1 MGIENMKMPQLGE
14 SVTEGT
20 ISKWLVSPGD
30 TVNKYDPIAEVQ
42 TDKVNAEVPSSFTGT
57 IKELIAEEGDTLE
70 VGEIICSIEVGGAGS
85 APSEEAPKEEKK
97 ETAGEKPSQAVANSS
112 QPAAKPSQPA
122 AKPSQPAAKPSQPAA
137 KPSQPAAKPSQQSK
151 KEDGNK
157 ARYSPAVLKLSQE
170 HDIDLKQVEGTGNG
184 GRITR
189 KDLKK
194 IIESGN
200 IPKAGDAAASPQA
213 EAAPA
218 PGKEQAKPAAAV
230 KQAAP
235 SPNVPTMP
243 GDIEIPVTG
252 VRKAIASNMVR
263 SKHEAP
269 HAWTMMEV
277 DVTNLV
283 EYRNSLKTEFKQREG
298 FNLTFFAFFVKAVS
312 QALKEFPQINSM
324 WAGDKIIQKKDVN
337 ISIAV
342 ATDDALFVPV
352 IKNADEKTIKGIARE
367 ITDLAGKVRSG
378 KLKSEDMQGGTFTV
392 NNTGSFGSVQSMGII
407 NYPQAAIL
415 QVESI
420 VKRPVVMNN
429 GMIAV
434 RDMVNLCMSLDHRV
448 LDGLVCG
455 RFLQRIKEILE
466 NTSKENTSVY

>member
-1 MGIENMKMPQLGE
+1 MAIEQIKMPQLGE

-20 ISKWLVSPGD
+20 ISKWLVSVGD
-30 TVNKYDPIAEVQ
+30 KVNKYDPLAEVM
-42 TDKVNAEVPSSFTGT
+42 TDKVNAEVPSSFSGT
-57 IKELIAEEGDTLE
+57 IKELIAGEGDTLA
-70 VGEIICSIEVGGAGS
+70 VGEIICTIEIEGGA
-85 APSEEAPKEEKK
+85 SEEAPAADAASSDSASATSASATSAPATEE
-97 ETAGEKPSQAVANSS
+97 GS
-112 QPAAKPSQPA
+112 
-122 AKPSQPAAKPSQPAA
+122 
-137 KPSQPAAKPSQQSK
+137 
-151 KEDGNK
+151 K
-157 ARYSPAVLKLSQE
+157 ARYSPAVLKLAQE
-170 HDIDLKQVEGTGNG
+170 NNIDLSQVKGSGAG

-189 KDLKK
+189 KDLKQV
-194 IIESGN
+194 IESGN
-200 IPKAGDAAASPQA
+200 IPQASAQTEAPKEAAQEQSAPAQA
-213 EAAPA
+213 VAQTQPAAQAQPAAPA
-218 PGKEQAKPAAAV
+218 P
-230 KQAAP
+230 
-235 SPNVPTMP
+235 SVPVAP

-252 VRKAIASNMVR
+252 VRKAIAANMLR

-269 HAWTMMEV
+269 HAWTMVEV

-283 EYRNSLKTEFKQREG
+283 EYRNGLKDDFKKKEG
-298 FNLTFFAFFVKAVS
+298 FNLTFFAFFVKAVA

-324 WAGDKIIQKKDVN
+324 WAGDKIIQKKDIN

-352 IKNADEKTIKGIARE
+352 IKNADEKTIKGIGRE
-367 ITDLAGKVRSG
+367 INELAQKVRTG
-378 KLKSEDMQGGTFTV
+378 KLRSEDMQGGTFTV

-434 RDMVNLCMSLDHRV
+434 RDMVNLCLSLDHRV

-455 RFLQRIKEILE
+455 RFLARVKEILE
-466 NTSKENTSVY
+466 NTSKESTSIY

>member
-1 MGIENMKMPQLGE
+1 MAMEQIKMPQLGE

-20 ISKWLVSPGD
+20 ISKWLVSVGD
-30 TVNKYDPIAEVQ
+30 KVNKYDPLAEVM
-42 TDKVNAEVPSSFTGT
+42 TDKVNAEVPSSFTGV
-57 IKELIAEEGDTLE
+57 IKELIADEGDTFA
-70 VGEIICSIEVGGAGS
+70 VGEIICTIEIEGGIAEEPSASGS
-85 APSEEAPKEEKK
+85 EQK
-97 ETAGEKPSQAVANSS
+97 ETSSDAEVAV
-112 QPAAKPSQPA
+112 QVDQ
-122 AKPSQPAAKPSQPAA
+122 
-137 KPSQPAAKPSQQSK
+137 
-151 KEDGNK
+151 GNK
-157 ARYSPAVLKLSQE
+157 ARYSPAVLKISQE
-170 HDIDLKQVEGTGNG
+170 HGIDLTQVSGTGAG

-189 KDLKK
+189 KDLLR

-200 IPKAGDAAASPQA
+200 IPTTSQKVEAQKEPASAPSAKQDVGKPVSTP
-213 EAAPA
+213 APA
-218 PGKEQAKPAAAV
+218 VDVPLAA
-230 KQAAP
+230 
-235 SPNVPTMP
+235 

-252 VRKAIASNMVR
+252 IRKAIAANMLR

-269 HAWTMMEV
+269 HAWTMVEV
-277 DVTNLV
+277 DATNLV
-283 EYRNSLKTEFKQREG
+283 EYRNSLKDEFKKKEG
-298 FNLTFFAFFVKAVS
+298 FNLTFFAFFVKAVA

-324 WAGDKIIQKKDVN
+324 WAGDKIIQKKDIN

-367 ITDLAGKVRSG
+367 ISELAVKVRTG
-378 KLKSEDMQGGTFTV
+378 KLKSDDMQGGTFTV

-448 LDGLVCG
+448 LDGLVSG
-455 RFLQRIKEILE
+455 RFLQRVKEILE
-466 NTSKENTSVY
+466 NTSKSTTSIY

>member
-1 MGIENMKMPQLGE
+1 LAIEQIKMPQLGE

-20 ISKWLVSPGD
+20 ISKWLVSVGD
-30 TVNKYDPIAEVQ
+30 KVNKYDPLAEVM
-42 TDKVNAEVPSSFTGT
+42 TDKVNAEVPSSFSGV
-57 IKELIAEEGDTLE
+57 IKELIAAEGDTLA
-70 VGEIICSIEVGGAGS
+70 VGEIICTIETEGGA
-85 APSEEAPKEEKK
+85 
-97 ETAGEKPSQAVANSS
+97 AVAPGAPEAVTTQDVHTEAVSEGD
-112 QPAAKPSQPA
+112 QA
-122 AKPSQPAAKPSQPAA
+122 
-137 KPSQPAAKPSQQSK
+137 
-151 KEDGNK
+151 NK

-170 HDIDLKQVEGTGNG
+170 HGIDLTQVSGTGTG

-189 KDLKK
+189 KDLLK
-194 IIESGN
+194 IIETGN
-200 IPKAGDAAASPQA
+200 IP
-213 EAAPA
+213 AAPA
-218 PGKEQAKPAAAV
+218 APKQPVKEVVQETPAPPSAPNRAAAPAV
-230 KQAAP
+230 NIP
-235 SPNVPTMP
+235 IES
-243 GDIEIPVTG
+243 GDIEVPVTG
-252 VRKAIASNMVR
+252 VRKAIAANMLR

-269 HAWTMMEV
+269 HAWTMIEV
-277 DVTNLV
+277 DATNLV
-283 EYRNSLKTEFKQREG
+283 DYRNSLKDEFKKKEG
-298 FNLTFFAFFVKAVS
+298 FNLTFFAFFVKAVA

-352 IKNADEKTIKGIARE
+352 IKHADEKTIKGIARE
-367 ITDLAGKVRSG
+367 ISELAVKVRTG
-378 KLKSEDMQGGTFTV
+378 KLRSEDMQGGTFTV

-448 LDGLVCG
+448 LDGLICG
-455 RFLQRIKEILE
+455 RFLQRVKEIIE
-466 NTSKENTSVY
+466 NTSKSNTSIY

>member
-1 MGIENMKMPQLGE
+1 MAIENITMPQLGE

-30 TVNKYDPIAEVQ
+30 KVNKYDPLAEVM
-42 TDKVNAEVPSSFTGT
+42 TDKVNAEVPSSFTGVV
-57 IKELIAEEGDTLE
+57 KEIIAAEGDTLA
-70 VGEIICSIEVGGAGS
+70 VGEVICTMEVEGGDSTSTAAAETPSIEQTS
-85 APSEEAPKEEKK
+85 APEAKK
-97 ETAGEKPSQAVANSS
+97 SNDSTGKV
-112 QPAAKPSQPA
+112 
-122 AKPSQPAAKPSQPAA
+122 
-137 KPSQPAAKPSQQSK
+137 
-151 KEDGNK
+151 
-157 ARYSPAVLKLSQE
+157 RYSPAVLKLSQE
-170 HDIDLKQVEGTGNG
+170 HNIDLTQVTGTGKE

-189 KDLKK
+189 KDLLK
-194 IIESGN
+194 IIESGS
-200 IPKAGDAAASPQA
+200 IPSANDVRAEQPAAMNQA
-213 EAAPA
+213 QAA
-218 PGKEQAKPAAAV
+218 QTAKPA
-230 KQAAP
+230 P
-235 SPNVPTMP
+235 STPASTIPVIP

-252 VRKAIASNMVR
+252 VRKAIAANMLR

-283 EYRNSLKTEFKQREG
+283 EYRDSIKNEFKKREG
-298 FNLTFFAFFVKAVS
+298 FNITYFAFFVKAVA

-324 WAGDKIIQKKDVN
+324 WAGDKIIQKKDIN

-352 IKNADEKTIKGIARE
+352 IKNADDKSIKGIARE
-367 ITDLAGKVRSG
+367 IFDLANKVRTG
-378 KLKSEDMQGGTFTV
+378 TLKSDDMQGGTFTV

-420 VKRPVVMNN
+420 IKRPVVMNN

-448 LDGLVCG
+448 LDGLICG
-455 RFLQRIKEILE
+455 RFLQRVKAILE
-466 NTSKENTSVY
+466 NTTKENTSVY

>member
-1 MGIENMKMPQLGE
+1 MALEKITMPQLGE

-30 TVNKYDPIAEVQ
+30 HVNKYDLLAEVM
-42 TDKVNAEVPSSFTGT
+42 TDKVNAEVPSSFTGK
-57 IKELIAEEGDTLE
+57 IKELIAGEGDTLE
-70 VGEIICSIEVGGAGS
+70 VGQVICTMEVEGS
-85 APSEEAPKEEKK
+85 VEASPASSNEQEATN
-97 ETAGEKPSQAVANSS
+97 ETAAS
-112 QPAAKPSQPA
+112 PAAIKQEKTGPNN
-122 AKPSQPAAKPSQPAA
+122 K
-137 KPSQPAAKPSQQSK
+137 
-151 KEDGNK
+151 GK

-170 HDIDLKQVEGTGNG
+170 HEIDLTQIEGSGKD

-189 KDLKK
+189 KDLLK

-200 IPKAGDAAASPQA
+200 IPKADDTIAVETQPSIQQTETVLPSK
-213 EAAPA
+213 PS
-218 PGKEQAKPAAAV
+218 KPAFNIPV
-230 KQAAP
+230 L
-235 SPNVPTMP
+235 P
-243 GDIEIPVTG
+243 GDIEVPVSG
-252 VRKAIASNMVR
+252 VRKAIATNMLR

-283 EYRNSLKTEFKQREG
+283 EFRDSIKADFKKREG
-298 FNLTFFAFFVKAVS
+298 YNITYFAFFVKAVA
-312 QALKEFPQINSM
+312 QALKEFPEINSM
-324 WAGDKIIQKKDVN
+324 WAGDKIIQKKDIN

-352 IKNADEKTIKGIARE
+352 IKNADDKSVKGIARD
-367 ITDLAGKVRSG
+367 IFDLANKVRTG
-378 KLKSEDMQGGTFTV
+378 TLKADEMQGGTFTV

-455 RFLQRIKEILE
+455 RFLQRIKQILE
-466 NTSKENTSVY
+466 NISKETSVY